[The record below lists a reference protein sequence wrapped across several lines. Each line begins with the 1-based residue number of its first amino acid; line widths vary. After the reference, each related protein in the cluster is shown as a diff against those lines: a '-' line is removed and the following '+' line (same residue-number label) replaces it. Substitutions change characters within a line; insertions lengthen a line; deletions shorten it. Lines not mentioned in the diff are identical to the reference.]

1 MSDVDIDT
9 QVDMAVIFDE
19 KIVDRVRGA
28 LAEVLNRGKGDIYIQ
43 DQFDNRIRQDITNLL
58 LSDYQI
64 QQQIKQIVKQTII
77 EQMNKY

>member
-64 QQQIKQIVKQTII
+64 QQQIKQIVKQTIV

>member
-58 LSDYQI
+58 LYDYQI
-64 QQQIKQIVKQTII
+64 QQQIKQIVKQTIV